1 MTLTLP
7 PDLVHFILTATFG
20 FLIGLEIRSYRE
32 HFRPDRPRDFF
43 GTARTYTFI
52 AIIGYIFYRLDP
64 SAPILYTTVLIGLT
78 LLYAIFYYHK
88 VREDRHSILLYLV
101 MLAVYSFGPLTQRFP
116 IWMSALLFVLTVFV
130 LNAKPLINRFSLNFN
145 TYEFETLGKMVL
157 LSAVILP
164 ILPDRNVI
172 PYIPLSPFRIWLA
185 VVVISGISYGG
196 YLAQK
201 YFFPN
206 RGYFLTGIIGGTYSS
221 TATTVVLASK
231 ARSQGGNPLIDASI
245 IAATSMMYLRLIVV
259 ALIFNLSVGMRLIVP
274 FAVLA
279 LLGFLFAAFYI
290 RQGRRARSRPDF
302 VDTNP
307 LELRTAF
314 LFAFLFVLMMVI
326 TEYVTRHYGSGGL
339 KVLSFLVGFTDIDP
353 FVLSI
358 LTGKYTVDLHGVLS
372 AIVIAAG
379 SNNLLKAAYA
389 LWFGGVKVA
398 WRSALWISVL
408 GLLTIAYGL
417 LL

>member
-1 MTLTLP
+1 MNLAP
-7 PDLVHFILTATFG
+7 ELVHFILTVTFG

-32 HFRPDRPRDFF
+32 HFHPDRPKDFF

-52 AIIGYIFYRLDP
+52 AILGYIFYRLDP
-64 SAPILYTTVLIGLT
+64 ERLILYTTLLVGLT
-78 LLYAIFYYHK
+78 LLYAIFYYRK
-88 VREDRHSILLYLV
+88 VQENRHSILLYLV
-101 MLAVYSFGPLTQRFP
+101 MLVVYSFGPLMERFP
-116 IWMSALLFVLTVFV
+116 IWMATLLFVLTVFV
-130 LNAKPLINRFSLNFN
+130 LNAKPLIERFSSDFN

-172 PYIPLSPFRIWLA
+172 PYIPLSPFKIWLA

-221 TATTVVLASK
+221 TATTVVLARK
-231 ARSQGGNPLIDASI
+231 AQAIGGNPLIDASI

-259 ALIFNLSVGMRLIVP
+259 ALIFNFSVGMQLLVP
-274 FAVLA
+274 FTVLA

-290 RQGRRARSRPDF
+290 RRGRRAEHRPDF
-302 VDTNP
+302 VDRNP

-314 LFAFLFVLMMVI
+314 LFALLFVLMMVI

-339 KVLSFLVGFTDIDP
+339 KALSFLVGFTDIDP

-358 LTGKYTVDLHGVLS
+358 LTGKYALTLHEIVA
-372 AIVIAAG
+372 AIIIAAG
-379 SNNLLKAAYA
+379 SNNLLKAVYA
-389 LWFGGVKVA
+389 LWFGGKVT
-398 WRSALWISVL
+398 WRSALWICVL
-408 GLLTIAYGL
+408 GIVTIGYGWVV
-417 LL
+417 